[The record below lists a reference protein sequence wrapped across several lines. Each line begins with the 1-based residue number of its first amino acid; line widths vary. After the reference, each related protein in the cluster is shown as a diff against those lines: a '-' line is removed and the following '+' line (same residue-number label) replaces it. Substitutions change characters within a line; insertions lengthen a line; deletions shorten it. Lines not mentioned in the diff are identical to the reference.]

1 MELISEEI
9 KEAKKVIVEEEILEN
24 AEEKKDPPQV
34 DPDTEVKNQ
43 PSNDQELDEIVNN
56 DAIHPKDS
64 ADRIEK

>member
-1 MELISEEI
+1 MELISDEI
-9 KEAKKVIVEEEILEN
+9 KEAKKVR
-24 AEEKKDPPQV
+24 EEKKDPPQV
-34 DPDTEVKNQ
+34 DPQTEVKNQ

>member
-34 DPDTEVKNQ
+34 DPQTEVKNQ

-56 DAIHPKDS
+56 DAIHRKDS
-64 ADRIEK
+64 ANRIEK